1 MDCCRNILYFIT
13 LKQNKMNKF
22 KAKKKFN
29 KQALKAK
36 RLKDLE
42 AENNLLVSERTVW
55 RQHRDRIIDQL
66 QNLG

>member
-1 MDCCRNILYFIT
+1 M
-13 LKQNKMNKF
+13 KAF

-36 RLKDLE
+36 RLKELE
-42 AENNLLVSERTVW
+42 AENNRLVSERTVW
-55 RQHRDRIIDQL
+55 RQHRDRIINEL